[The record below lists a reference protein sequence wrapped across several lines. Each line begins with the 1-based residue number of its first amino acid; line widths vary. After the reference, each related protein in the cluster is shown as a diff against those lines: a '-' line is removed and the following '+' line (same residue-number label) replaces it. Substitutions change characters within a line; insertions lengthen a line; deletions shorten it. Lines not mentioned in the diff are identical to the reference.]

1 MTNFEFFIAK
11 RLIKKK
17 DKTYSRPII
26 KIATISITLSIAVML
41 ISISVL
47 SGFKDQIKDKIV
59 GFGSHIQIVPYKVS
73 NTYEDNPVILSSI
86 EMNNVKKTNNVKRV
100 TPVLSKSAAII
111 TKDDFQGV
119 ILKGINKDYDTTFFH
134 DNLVQGRNIKVNK
147 DSKQEALVSKT
158 IANKLHLQLG
168 SKFKVYFYIENSYRM
183 KNFTVVGIYDTGLG
197 DYDDKFIVCDMKP
210 LQEIFSLDSN
220 SYNSYEVTLNDFSKI
235 KQTAD
240 EIYYLVGQDKSVETI
255 TEMEPNLFSWLNL
268 LDSNVIM
275 IIIIMMLVNIVTLSS
290 VILIM
295 IFEKKTMIGVMK
307 SFGTKNKSI
316 IKIFLYKAGYVIM
329 KGMIYGNI
337 LALVLEV
344 IQKEF
349 KVISLDK
356 ESYYLTSVPIEIN
369 VSYILLIDVFS
380 FIICLICLLIPAKTI
395 TKISPV
401 KNLRFD

>member
-1 MTNFEFFIAK
+1 
-11 RLIKKK
+11 
-17 DKTYSRPII
+17 
-26 KIATISITLSIAVML
+26 
-41 ISISVL
+41 
-47 SGFKDQIKDKIV
+47 
-59 GFGSHIQIVPYKVS
+59 
-73 NTYEDNPVILSSI
+73 
-86 EMNNVKKTNNVKRV
+86 
-100 TPVLSKSAAII
+100 
-111 TKDDFQGV
+111 
-119 ILKGINKDYDTTFFH
+119 
-134 DNLVQGRNIKVNK
+134 
-147 DSKQEALVSKT
+147 
-158 IANKLHLQLG
+158 
-168 SKFKVYFYIENSYRM
+168 
-183 KNFTVVGIYDTGLG
+183 
-197 DYDDKFIVCDMKP
+197 MKP

>member
-1 MTNFEFFIAK
+1 MKDFEFFVAK

-17 DKTYSRPII
+17 GNSFSRPII
-26 KIATISITLSIAVML
+26 KIAIISITLSIAVML
-41 ISISVL
+41 ISVSVL
-47 SGFKDQIKDKIV
+47 CGFKNQIKDKIV

-73 NTYEDNPVILSSI
+73 NTYEDNPIFLSTY
-86 EMNNVKKTNNVKRV
+86 EEKELKKIDNVKRIS
-100 TPVLSKSAAII
+100 PILSKSAAII
-111 TKDDFQGV
+111 SKDGFQGV
-119 ILKGINKDYDTTFFH
+119 LIKGINDRYDTTFFH
-134 DNLVQGRNIKVNK
+134 DNLICGRNIKFNK
-147 DSKQEALVSKT
+147 SSNQEALISKT
-158 IANKLHLQLG
+158 IANKLKLSLN
-168 SKFKVYFYIENSYRM
+168 SKFKVYFYIGNTYRT
-183 KNFTVVGIYDTGLG
+183 KNFTIVGIYDTGLG
-197 DYDDKFIVCDMKP
+197 DYDDKFIICDMRP
-210 LQEIFSLDSN
+210 LQDIFSLNTN
-220 SYNSYEVTLNDFSKI
+220 SFNCYEVTLNDFSKI

-275 IIIIMMLVNIVTLSS
+275 ILVIMMLVNIVTLSS

-307 SFGTKNKSI
+307 SFGTKSKSI
-316 IKIFLYKAGYVIM
+316 IKIFLYKAGYVII

-337 LALVLEV
+337 LALVLE
-344 IQKEF
+344 ITQKEF

-356 ESYYLTSVPIEIN
+356 QSYYLTSVPIDIN
-369 VSYILLIDVFS
+369 LLYIVLINLFN